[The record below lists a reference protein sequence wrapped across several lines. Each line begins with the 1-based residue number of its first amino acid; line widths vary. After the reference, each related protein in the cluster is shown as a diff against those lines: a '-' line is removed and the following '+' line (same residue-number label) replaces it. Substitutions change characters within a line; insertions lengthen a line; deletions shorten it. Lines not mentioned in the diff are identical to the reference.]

1 MKLNTTIKTLCAAV
15 ALATSA
21 AASATPFY
29 LDVGTDYDPTGLHQ
43 VTATS
48 TSVKTEAQYKY
59 KSTTSV
65 FDTNGNGLGAGDS
78 ILTTIG
84 LNAIGGTWGNSRI
97 TGFDPSQLGVNDSDN
112 GYGGGN
118 GTGYMISM
126 RSNNLQ
132 GIIQSVT
139 GAGVPI
145 LAYGAGLIE
154 LLISFDFGATYNNFM
169 DLKVISGGST
179 GLGTLL
185 TGTVDFTNVDP
196 GYNNLFNTTGQKCN
210 GATGYFDIWSNC
222 QGMPITFAA
231 SQDTNVLLS
240 QFSQIGTNVYQ
251 LTSNHDGS
259 VDFDVPEPASIALL
273 GMGLFGLGAIRR
285 RKTAA

>member
-84 LNAIGGTWGNSRI
+84 LNAIGGTWGVR
-97 TGFDPSQLGVNDSDN
+97 
-112 GYGGGN
+112 
-118 GTGYMISM
+118 
-126 RSNNLQ
+126 R
-132 GIIQSVT
+132 
-139 GAGVPI
+139 
-145 LAYGAGLIE
+145 AGLWCG
-154 LLISFDFGATYNNFM
+154 LRCGLRC
-169 DLKVISGGST
+169 
-179 GLGTLL
+179 GLGCDLL
-185 TGTVDFTNVDP
+185 AARVCVPRVEVAVD
-196 GYNNLFNTTGQKCN
+196 Y
-210 GATGYFDIWSNC
+210 A
-222 QGMPITFAA
+222 
-231 SQDTNVLLS
+231 
-240 QFSQIGTNVYQ
+240 
-251 LTSNHDGS
+251 
-259 VDFDVPEPASIALL
+259 
-273 GMGLFGLGAIRR
+273 
-285 RKTAA
+285 